1 MYFSLLAATTLPL
14 AMAGSVLQQRDCQGF
29 ERTDNSTNGHVQY
42 GKQTKT
48 SDELQC
54 QATCTPAQG
63 PHGIVFHSTLNVTT
77 DGPDASQAVFEL
89 LNRGAGGIDAR
100 WIDLNETIVM
110 NITNQDA
117 GRKPGHGASGYWTFR
132 PAMTCFEGVLND
144 CGDGGSGGIRER
156 HPGQGLRNGNDALGK
171 ALYDGQ
177 IEWVGTGGDGSG
189 EAASE
194 SKLPSYDEVA
204 DQATAAKKS
213 GGSRLGLGA
222 AEGLAVTVASLLGLL
237 QLL

>member
-1 MYFSLLAATTLPL
+1 
-14 AMAGSVLQQRDCQGF
+14 MAGSVLQQRDCQSF

-42 GKQTKT
+42 GKQTRT
-48 SDELQC
+48 SDHLQC
-54 QATCTPAQG
+54 RATCTPAQG

-89 LNRGAGGIDAR
+89 LGRGAGGGIDAR
-100 WIDLNETIVM
+100 WIDFNETIVM

-132 PAMTCFEGVLND
+132 PAMACFEGVLND
-144 CGDGGSGGIRER
+144 CGDGGSGGVKSGTPVKACGYKLI
-156 HPGQGLRNGNDALGK
+156 QNGNDALGK
-171 ALYDGQ
+171 AVYDGQ
-177 IEWVGTGGDGSG
+177 IEWVGTGGDGGG
-189 EAASE
+189 EAASD

-213 GGSRLGLGA
+213 GGSRLDFGA

-237 QLL
+237 QLF